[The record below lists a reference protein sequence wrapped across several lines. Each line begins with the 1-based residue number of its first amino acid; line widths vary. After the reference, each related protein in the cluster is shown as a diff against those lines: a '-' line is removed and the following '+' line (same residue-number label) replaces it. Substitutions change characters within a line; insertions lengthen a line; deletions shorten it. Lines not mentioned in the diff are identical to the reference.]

1 MQITQR
7 QTHFAPEIRPAGGP
21 IAALVRTVL
30 LWQERASQRHHMAG
44 LDDHVLKDIGLSRA
58 DIESEATKPFWQG

>member
-7 QTHFAPEIRPAGGP
+7 QTRFAPETRSAHGP

-44 LDDHVLKDIGLSRA
+44 LDDHALKDIGLSRA
-58 DIESEATKPFWQG
+58 DIEGEAAKPFWRN

>member
-7 QTHFAPEIRPAGGP
+7 QTRFAPEIRPANGP

-30 LWQERASQRHHMAG
+30 LWQERASQQHRMAG

-58 DIESEATKPFWQG
+58 DIEGEAAKPFWRN